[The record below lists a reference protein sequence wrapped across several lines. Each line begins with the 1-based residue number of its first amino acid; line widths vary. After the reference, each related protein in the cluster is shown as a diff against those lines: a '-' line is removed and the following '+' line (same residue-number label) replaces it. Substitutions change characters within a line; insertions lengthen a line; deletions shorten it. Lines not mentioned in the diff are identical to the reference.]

1 MWEEDI
7 MTKKVWDIPSFPGC
21 NKWSDDGMLAVLTAN
36 SVQIFVPR
44 FSRESFYLAR
54 WIQLEHLGE
63 SDAPFKKTKANGANE
78 SYTVS
83 TGDDLIYWMTEVNRS
98 EDRTFGRLDI
108 NSLYFLKALW
118 GPPGLIM
125 SMPSYL
131 TTLLSDGS
139 LLLLA
144 MGGASHTNYLVS
156 DMGRRSNAH
165 LFSTTVVLNIA
176 PLFDAWMETNGSIH
190 HNQRRTEYKRKRAPD
205 SDSDDE
211 QQREHNVDVEEM
223 HREPKKVITDI
234 ACYPHLLSYNNMA
247 FGCRSDCMII
257 ATGSSSGFINLW
269 AITNKCERTILGAQE
284 VNPLDAS
291 CVCSV
296 LLTGTMSS
304 EPERGNSEKLNSH
317 LSISCLEFL
326 TNSGDCES
334 SSNGNLKTRLLCG
347 CSEGFFMIFA
357 VTSKN
362 NLDSAPSSSSSSSS
376 SGRSKSLCHDMPS
389 LHMGQPIF
397 VIRPFYLPIDTIVV
411 TSVAQ
416 DTAYLRSGIQL
427 VRVDFLTGTI
437 CPIEDIHSN
446 VACSLKVIESR
457 GYHTE
462 SEGDLLMTCSLDSDI
477 KVWEQPNVT
486 VQGGGSGGDIT
497 DSETN
502 QNITEM
508 EMEMAVTSGIVGKL
522 QMNRSKGKRWPL
534 EGADGDGTDSSDTD
548 PGCGDAVLVPVDKKC
563 LRSPLS
569 DNYDL
574 RFIQLFEGSRSG
586 NDLPILDLTFDPLEL
601 LVASTSLVP
610 STISD
615 SREVQMNKNLE
626 RAHCWIQLSLS
637 PILNLKWIL
646 DLDNVIQVFR
656 SFVYPS
662 SSEKKSGEEFALN
675 SNSRMLKD
683 NEDEDEDQRDK
694 DVYTGFYHEYDEV
707 YFDKKSY
714 CGLSFAWLKGFQ
726 EVTLDL
732 ARGDPRTASG
742 ILTIEQHEQ
751 NGTEI
756 SKKRIKKE
764 EDDEVEDDTVP
775 CRAGISDVAWRVK
788 DLLYPDVDT
797 LLHCSFDLAVEAAV
811 QIASAMSSGSRQ
823 INVLAS
829 RPSGG
834 TGTLDRT
841 CQLFNVPIEGRSDS
855 FALL

>member
-1 MWEEDI
+1 

-63 SDAPFKKTKANGANE
+63 SDVPCKKTKGNGVNE

-83 TGDDLIYWMTEVNRS
+83 TGDDLVYWMTEVNRS

-118 GPPGLIM
+118 GPPGLTM

-139 LLLLA
+139 LLILA

-165 LFSTTVVLNIA
+165 LFSTYVVLNIA
-176 PLFDAWMETNGSIH
+176 PLFDAWMETYGSIH
-190 HNQRRTEYKRKRAPD
+190 HNKRQSENKQKTAPD
-205 SDSDDE
+205 SDSDDGE
-211 QQREHNVDVEEM
+211 EREHEVDGEEQ

-234 ACYPHLLSYNNMA
+234 ACYPHLLSYNSMA
-247 FGCRSDCMII
+247 FDCRTDCMIM
-257 ATGSSSGFINLW
+257 ATGSSSGYINLW
-269 AITNKCERTILGAQE
+269 AVTNKRERAILGAGS

-296 LLTGTMSS
+296 LLTDSMTS
-304 EPERGNSEKLNSH
+304 ERGNSEKVNSY

-326 TNSGDCES
+326 TSSGDCAS

-347 CSEGFFMIFA
+347 CSEGFFMIFS

-362 NLDSAPSSSSSSSS
+362 NPDIASTSTSSSSSSRS
-376 SGRSKSLCHDMPS
+376 SKSPSEDMPS

-397 VIRPFYLPIDTIVV
+397 VIRPFYFPIDTIVV

-427 VRVDFLTGTI
+427 VRVDFLTGNI

-446 VACSLKVIESR
+446 VTCCMKVLESR
-457 GYHTE
+457 EYHCDY
-462 SEGDLLMTCSLDSDI
+462 EGDLLMTCSLDSDI
-477 KVWEQPNVT
+477 KIWEQPNAT
-486 VQGGGSGGDIT
+486 VQAVGSGGDMT
-497 DSETN
+497 DTETN
-502 QNITEM
+502 QNATE
-508 EMEMAVTSGIVGKL
+508 AILTDVSDTVGTSQINSSK
-522 QMNRSKGKRWPL
+522 NKGKKRSL
-534 EGADGDGTDSSDTD
+534 EGSDNSAIDGGDTNPD
-548 PGCGDAVLVPVDKKC
+548 CEDVALVAIDKKRLTSTMC
-563 LRSPLS
+563 E
-569 DNYDL
+569 NYDL
-574 RFIQLFEGSRSG
+574 HFIQLFEGSKSG
-586 NDLPILDLTFDPLEL
+586 SELPILDLTFDPLEL
-601 LVASTSLVP
+601 LMASTSLIP

-626 RAHCWIQLSLS
+626 RAHCWVQLTLS
-637 PILNLKWIL
+637 PTLNLKWIL
-646 DLDNVIQVFR
+646 DLQNVIQVFR
-656 SFVYPS
+656 TFIYPS
-662 SSEKKSGEEFALN
+662 SSVKKSGAEFTPD
-675 SNSRMLKD
+675 SDPRSLKD
-683 NEDEDEDQRDK
+683 LENIPDK
-694 DVYTGFYHEYDEV
+694 SSYNGFYHEYDEV

-714 CGLSFAWLKGFQ
+714 CGLSFAWLRSFQ
-726 EVTLDL
+726 EVILDL

-797 LLHCSFDLAVEAAV
+797 LLLSSFDFAVTAAIT
-811 QIASAMSSGSRQ
+811 IAATMSTISQQ
-823 INVLAS
+823 INLLESNSSQGETV
-829 RPSGG
+829 
-834 TGTLDRT
+834 DRLF
-841 CQLFNVPIEGRSDS
+841 QLFNIPIEG
-855 FALL
+855 

>member
-21 NKWSDDGMLAVLTAN
+21 NKWSEDGMLAVLTAN

-63 SDAPFKKTKANGANE
+63 SDAPCKKTKANGSNE

-108 NSLYFLKALW
+108 NSLYFLKAFW
-118 GPPGLIM
+118 GPPGLTM

-131 TTLLSDGS
+131 ATLLSDGS

-190 HNQRRTEYKRKRAPD
+190 HNKRRAENKRKPAPD
-205 SDSDDE
+205 SDSDDAE
-211 QQREHNVDVEEM
+211 ERGHEVDVEEQ
-223 HREPKKVITDI
+223 HHEPKKVITDI

-247 FGCRSDCMII
+247 FGCRADCMVI
-257 ATGSSSGFINLW
+257 ATGSSSGYINLW
-269 AITNKCERTILGAQE
+269 AITSKREREMLGAEE

-296 LLTGTMSS
+296 VLTDIISS
-304 EPERGNSEKLNSH
+304 ERRNSEKLNYH

-326 TNSGDCES
+326 TSSADCKS
-334 SSNGNLKTRLLCG
+334 SFDGNLKARLLCG
-347 CSEGFFMIFA
+347 CSGGFFMIFA
-357 VTSKN
+357 VTSKKN
-362 NLDSAPSSSSSSSS
+362 PDSAPSSSSSSSS
-376 SGRSKSLCHDMPS
+376 KSKSLSHDMPS

-397 VIRPFYLPIDTIVV
+397 VIRPFYFPIDTIVV

-437 CPIEDIHSN
+437 SPIESIHAN
-446 VACSLKVIESR
+446 VTCSMKVIESR
-457 GYHTE
+457 NYHTG

-477 KVWEQPNVT
+477 KIWEQPNVT
-486 VQGGGSGGDIT
+486 VLAGGSGGDAT

-502 QNITEM
+502 QNM
-508 EMEMAVTSGIVGKL
+508 ETADTGNIVGKL
-522 QMNRSKGKRWPL
+522 QINRGKGKKRSL
-534 EGADGDGTDSSDTD
+534 EGADGDGTDGSDTD
-548 PGCGDAVLVPVDKKC
+548 PDSGDAVLVHVDKEC
-563 LRSPLS
+563 LRSPLT

-574 RFIQLFEGSRSG
+574 HFIQLFEGSKLG
-586 NDLPILDLTFDPLEL
+586 NELPILDLTFDPLEL
-601 LVASTSLVP
+601 LMASTSLIP

-626 RAHCWIQLSLS
+626 RAHCWIQLTLS

-646 DLDNVIQVFR
+646 DLENVVQVFR

-662 SSEKKSGEEFALN
+662 SSLKKSGEEFILN
-675 SNSRMLKD
+675 ANSKVLKD
-683 NEDEDEDQRDK
+683 NEDQSDK
-694 DVYTGFYHEYDEV
+694 DEYTGFYHEYDEV

-714 CGLSFAWLKGFQ
+714 CGLSFAWLRGFQ

-788 DLLYPDVDT
+788 DLLYPDVDA
-797 LLHCSFDLAVEAAV
+797 LLHNSFDLAVEAAV
-811 QIASAMSSGSRQ
+811 QIASTMSSESHQ
-823 INVLAS
+823 INVSAS
-829 RPSGG
+829 NSSGG
-834 TGTLDRT
+834 TGTSDRT
-841 CQLFNVPIEGRSDS
+841 FQLFNIPVEGQTV
-855 FALL
+855 LL